1 MKIVDTFFLPFPH
14 YNNKTAIDGSL
25 LPWPS
30 CCHNCHS
37 QSCLAAQNTKLS
49 LCSYGYNYI
58 KVDNNIIIAGILVRD
73 FSGSSR
79 SRNKRIKNEKHNLI
93 TISML
98 ERLIS
103 KIKSHSDE
111 IYQEIEAEKKKI
123 IQEYRDTEQFKEDFL
138 SPLKLEI
145 QKGLSFVHDYKQINT
160 QISQNINV
168 IIESRYRG
176 DDLESKLEKATRE
189 EKAIYAASK
198 FLDEKL
204 NVAKFLLHPE
214 WLERR
219 DACARY
225 RFHGMVIK
233 YCRIYSPRFEAK
245 DIKIIF
251 SGKSYKEIVAHNQ
264 AVSVIPHTL
273 IDNAAKYSPR
283 GGKIEIYAQD
293 QDDSIEFSVSSFGP
307 LIKQNEYV
315 KLFSPFF
322 RTESAKQIEE
332 EGAGYGLYISQL
344 IAKNHL
350 GTEITIKQDVSNKLK
365 QCFWTTFSIILPLK
379 AVILP

>member
-1 MKIVDTFFLPFPH
+1 
-14 YNNKTAIDGSL
+14 
-25 LPWPS
+25 
-30 CCHNCHS
+30 
-37 QSCLAAQNTKLS
+37 
-49 LCSYGYNYI
+49 
-58 KVDNNIIIAGILVRD
+58 
-73 FSGSSR
+73 
-79 SRNKRIKNEKHNLI
+79 
-93 TISML
+93 ML

-103 KIKSHSDE
+103 EVKSHNDE
-111 IYQEIEAEKKKI
+111 TYQEIETEKKKI
-123 IQEYRDTEQFKEDFL
+123 IQEYKDAEQFKEDFL
-138 SPLKLEI
+138 SPLKFEI

-168 IIESRYRG
+168 IIESRYSG

-214 WLERR
+214 WLEKR

-225 RFHGMVIK
+225 RFHGIVIK
-233 YCRIYSPRFEAK
+233 YRRIYSPRFEAK
-245 DIKIIF
+245 DIKF
-251 SGKSYKEIVAHNQ
+251 TLAGKSYKEIVAHDQ

-283 GGKIEIYAQD
+283 GGKIEIYVQD
-293 QDDSIEFSVSSFGP
+293 QDNSIEFSVSSFGP
-307 LIKQNEYV
+307 LIKQDEYF

-322 RTESAKQIEE
+322 RTESAKQLEE

-350 GTEITIKQDVSNKLK
+350 GTEIKVKQDVSDMFKE
-365 QCFWTTFSIILPLK
+365 CYWTTFSINLPLK